1 LNTLLKF
8 PSPKQRHQLVML
20 LKRFDCAILNTL
32 ANVQGLGFWGKH
44 DLGKRTHSSFRLEAP
59 GISTSHDNESNE
71 IIFCNPWKVKQNK
84 LRQYLK
90 NVLNGEK
97 HRRHSGENNQRSST

>member
-1 LNTLLKF
+1 MGIASPELRHFNDLNCPLLARLKVACF
-8 PSPKQRHQLVML
+8 EYLTEVSKSKQRHQLVML

-32 ANVQGLGFWGKH
+32 ANIQGLGLWGKH

-71 IIFCNPWKVKQNK
+71 IIFCNSWKV
-84 LRQYLK
+84 
-90 NVLNGEK
+90 
-97 HRRHSGENNQRSST
+97 